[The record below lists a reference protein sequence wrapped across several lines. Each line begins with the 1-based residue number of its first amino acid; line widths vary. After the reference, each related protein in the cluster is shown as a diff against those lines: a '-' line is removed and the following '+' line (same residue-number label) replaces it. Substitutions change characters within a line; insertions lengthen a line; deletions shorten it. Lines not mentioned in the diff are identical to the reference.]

1 MKISLAH
8 FHAEKQVYFL
18 LAKSA
23 VVTINYVQQD
33 KYLISSTISLLIEQN
48 CTSYLVGTFV
58 SLIRCGENTG

>member
-1 MKISLAH
+1 MLK
-8 FHAEKQVYFL
+8 KQVYFL

-58 SLIRCGENTG
+58 SMIRCGENTG